1 MYRYILALFALLILA
16 LNTYGQTYTLSG
28 KITDSDLLEPLIGVT
43 VYAGEKG
50 AVTDFNGDY
59 NLELP
64 NGTHQITYTYVGFE
78 DRIET
83 IVVDGA
89 SVRKDIR
96 MGESSEVLTEVV
108 VTADI
113 AIERRTPVAFS
124 NIPTVRIQEE
134 LASRDIPM
142 LLNSTPGVYATETGG
157 GDGDARVTIRGFN
170 QRNVAVMLD
179 GIPVNDME
187 NGWVYW
193 SNWFG
198 LDMVTKTMQV
208 QRGLGASKL
217 AIPSVGGTIN
227 ILTKGIESR
236 QGGRLRQTIGN
247 DGFLQTNFGYTSGR
261 LKNGWG
267 ISTAASYKQ
276 GNGWVDGNYT
286 KGYFYY
292 LRIDKELGNH
302 LFSLSGFGAPQQHG
316 QRSFRSR
323 IQDFDIEYAKEAG
336 VPAEIA
342 ETGADMGLQWN
353 QHINDLERWTSNSEG
368 DTLRADVEAF
378 NTRKNYYHKPQFS
391 FRHFWQPTEKTS
403 LSNVAYVSIGNGGG
417 VGTTGIN
424 SSGIGVPNLQTAYNN
439 NSTVSIFTGGDKIS
453 SGILR
458 ASVNN
463 HFWVGGLSTFNHDLS
478 ETLKLSGG
486 LDVRY
491 YKGEHYRTVYDLLG
505 GDYFRSQRNARISQ
519 GDSQLKEGDRYFYN
533 YNGYVGWAGLFSL
546 LEYTKD
552 NLSAFVNL
560 SFAETGYSLDDF
572 IYHKQL
578 DIDGENFYISYA
590 DPVIYDGTMYT
601 VDRPNPSDVATAS
614 AQNLT
619 IDSTSARNQRVD
631 WQWKPSY
638 TFKAGVG
645 YNINKSRRVFMNLGY
660 LSRAPRY
667 NNVINGSYG
676 QDVIN
681 SVTGF
686 NANLGKYYLAESTKN
701 EIIVA
706 VEGGYGFKSE
716 KFSANLNGYLTN
728 WNNKPLDRLP
738 VVLSDPSD
746 PDSERITVNVNGISA
761 RHMGIELDFAVK
773 PMDDLTIEGLASFGD
788 WIWNSAAETALPDGS
803 TYSFDAKGV
812 HVGDAAQTQLGA
824 MVRYEPVKGLYFKL
838 RGTYFGRNFAAF
850 NPEDLQ
856 GANGGRESWQMPDYF
871 LTDFHSG
878 YNFKINKI
886 RMGLRFN
893 VLNLLD
899 MKYIGDATN
908 NDGFLSP
915 NYSDFD
921 AKSAAVFFGQ
931 GRRFNTSFQISF

>member
-1 MYRYILALFALLILA
+1 MRYILLFILTLSA
-16 LNTYGQTYTLSG
+16 LNIQAQTYTLSG
-28 KITDSDLLEPLIGVT
+28 KVTDNDLLEPLIGVT
-43 VYAGEKG
+43 VYVGEKG
-50 AVTDFNGDY
+50 VVTDFNGDY
-59 NLELP
+59 RLELP
-64 NGTHQITYTYVGFE
+64 NGTHEVKFSYVGFE
-78 DRIET
+78 DRVET
-83 IVVDGA
+83 VVISGA
-89 SVRKDIR
+89 SVTKDII

-124 NIPTVRIQEE
+124 NIPTVKIQEE
-134 LASRDIPM
+134 LAARDIPM

-236 QGGRLRQTIGN
+236 RGGRLRQTVGN
-247 DGFLQTNFGYTSGR
+247 NGFLQTNFGYTTGR
-261 LKNGWG
+261 LENGWG

-276 GNGWVDGNYT
+276 GNGWVDGNFT

-292 LRIDKELGNH
+292 LRLDKELGNH
-302 LFSLSGFGAPQQHG
+302 LISLSGFGAPQQHG

-323 IQDFDIEYAKEAG
+323 IQDFDAEYAIDAG
-336 VPAEIA
+336 VPADIA
-342 ETGADMGLQWN
+342 ATGANMGLRWN
-353 QHINDLERWTSNSEG
+353 RHINDLERWVANSEG
-368 DTLRADVEAF
+368 DTTRADVESF
-378 NTRKNYYHKPQFS
+378 NSRKNYYHKPQFS
-391 FRHFWQPTEKTS
+391 FRHFWQPNERTS

-417 VGTTGIN
+417 MGVTGVA
-424 SSGIGVPNLQTAYNN
+424 SSTIGVPDLQTAYNN

-458 ASVNN
+458 SSINN
-463 HFWVGGLSTFNHDLS
+463 HFWVGGLSTFNHSLT

-486 LDVRY
+486 LDLRY
-491 YKGEHYRTVYDLLG
+491 YEGEHYRIVYDLLG
-505 GDYFRSQRNARISQ
+505 GDYFRSERNARIDQ
-519 GDSQLKEGDRYFYN
+519 GNSQLQEGDRYFYN
-533 YNGYVGWAGLFSL
+533 YDGYVGWAGLFGL

-560 SFAETGYSLDDF
+560 SFAETGYSLDDYMF
-572 IYHKQL
+572 HKQL
-578 DIDGENFYISYA
+578 DIDGENFFISYA
-590 DPVIYDGTMYT
+590 DPVVHNGTMYT
-601 VDRPNPSDVATAS
+601 VDNPNPDDVTAAA
-614 AQNLT
+614 AQNLAV
-619 IDSTSARNQRVD
+619 DSTSAINQRVD
-631 WQWKPSY
+631 WLWKPSY
-638 TFKAGVG
+638 TFKTGVG
-645 YNINKSRRVFMNLGY
+645 YNINQSHRVFMNAGY

-667 NNVINGSYG
+667 NNVINSSYG
-676 QDVIN
+676 QDVVN
-681 SVTGF
+681 SMTGF
-686 NANLGKYYLAESTKN
+686 NSTLGKYYVVENTTN
-701 EIIVA
+701 EIILA
-706 VEGGYGFKSE
+706 VEGGYGFKSQ

-761 RHMGIELDFAVK
+761 RHMGVELDFAIK
-773 PMDDLTIEGLASFGD
+773 PIDDLTIEGLASFGD
-788 WIWNSAAETALPDGS
+788 WIWNSAAETTLPNGEI
-803 TYSFDAKGV
+803 YQFDAKGV

-824 MVRYEPVKGLYFKL
+824 MVRYEPFKGLYLKL
-838 RGTYFGRNFAAF
+838 RGTYFGKNFANF

-878 YNFKINKI
+878 YNFNFNKI

-893 VLNLLD
+893 VINVFNT
-899 MKYIGDATN
+899 KFIGDATN
-908 NDGFLSP
+908 NDNFLSP
-915 NYSDFD
+915 TYSDFD
-921 AKSAAVFFGQ
+921 AKSASVFFGQ
-931 GRRFNTSFQISF
+931 GRRFNTSLQISF